1 MTRWYMYVPVPTYV
15 PTVYWLAPIGEQI
28 IVNPVTTGTLLNALY
43 PLFQR
48 INNTRTCMVFIN
60 FN

>member
-1 MTRWYMYVPVPTYV
+1 MYVPVPTYV